1 MASHYMASYSAPPPN
16 YSPEYSQDLPGAL
29 DEPISGLQIL
39 IIPATDTLSF
49 QKGYL
54 GAEGERAAIEGEIHV
69 KGAQPGQWKYVT
81 VALRVVESAFGQ
93 EIELGKSEINLVS
106 FTATSDS
113 MSSMSFAIPLT
124 SDAPQCIHTPHSSL
138 EYALTATFHP
148 TNSSEPLVSR
158 RIVVH
163 TRRYTSHSHA
173 IDTLPETHILESP
186 SRVEVQV
193 PRTIFRAG
201 ESIPVYVT
209 VPPPSREL
217 MLREGLRLRN
227 VKTEI
232 VRIVSLK
239 GQDDAGDFELG
250 TPHGQFIADL
260 SPQDGPSSVAP
271 TAPAEKP
278 PIASPGSAYSTVTS
292 RSGASCRF
300 HSSRPVRLRLILHQ
314 ASPSASPVDYQ
325 MSLPEGDYSSLDND
339 LQCIS
344 ITQSTLLHSVSF
356 LLNVHVSFV
365 ETTSR
370 TERLMTIPIPLTII
384 PPPAPL
390 PEVEE
395 WVDAAYQ
402 KKHDRPPLRTVR
414 QEDPESS
421 IPLYQEGEAGP
432 SYTQSGAPPPFED
445 RDMPPPPFFNSMPS
459 TSNAPPSFQESES
472 EIFIPSDTADQEVP
486 ATTALRIIGE
496 GILFGFAASEQF
508 DGHSDTMHRSS
519 TPPPSVEM
527 AERDADVTGFAN
539 LGVEP
544 VRVFEALNIVSDDS
558 APRSRGELPPPPPAM
573 DDPSDP
579 PPSID
584 SDFRSPS
591 VRVPVQPHSP
601 PLAHQSY
608 TQSPATRDS
617 LHPPS
622 DILDHSSSH
631 GHAPPPYLV
640 PGSDPDQE
648 EHVTRPPPYM
658 DLVPSSLYLNSSI
671 H

>member
-1 MASHYMASYSAPPPN
+1 MPSYTAPPPN
-16 YSPEYSQDLPGAL
+16 YSPGSQNPPAADDAL
-29 DEPISGLQIL
+29 ISGLQIF
-39 IIPATDTLSF
+39 IIPAADTLTF

-81 VALRVVESAFGQ
+81 VALRAVESASGQ
-93 EIELGKSEINLVS
+93 EIELGSSEINLVS
-106 FTATSDS
+106 FTGTSDS
-113 MSSMSFAIPLT
+113 MSSSTSFAIPLT
-124 SDAPQCIHTPHSSL
+124 SDAPQCIHTPHSLL

-148 TNSSEPLVSR
+148 INTSEPVVSR
-158 RIVVH
+158 RVVVH
-163 TRRYTSHSHA
+163 TRRYTSHSHTV
-173 IDTLPETHILESP
+173 DTLPETHVLESP
-186 SRVEVQV
+186 SHVEVQV

-201 ESIPVYVT
+201 EPIPVYIT
-209 VPPPSREL
+209 VPPPSRQL

-232 VRIVSLK
+232 VRIVSIK
-239 GQDDAGDFELG
+239 GQDDGGYFESG
-250 TPHGQFIADL
+250 TLYGSSIADL
-260 SPQDGPSSVAP
+260 QPQDGPSLVGP
-271 TAPAEKP
+271 TPSAEKP
-278 PIASPGSAYSTVTS
+278 PITSPGSTYRTVTS

-300 HSSRPVRLRLILHQ
+300 HSSRPVRLRFILHQ

-325 MSLPEGDYSSLDND
+325 RSLPEGDYSNIDND
-339 LQCIS
+339 LQCTS

-356 LLNVHVSFV
+356 LLNIHISFV
-365 ETTSR
+365 DTTNR
-370 TERLMTIPIPLTII
+370 TERLTTVPIPLTII

-395 WVDAAYQ
+395 WIDAAYQ

-414 QEDPESS
+414 QEDSEPS
-421 IPLYQEGEAGP
+421 IPIYQEGEAGP

-445 RDMPPPPFFNSMPS
+445 RDIPPPPFFHSMPS

-472 EIFIPSDTADQEVP
+472 EIFISSDTTDQE
-486 ATTALRIIGE
+486 ALLPTELTIVGE
-496 GILFGFAASEQF
+496 GILFGFTASEQF

-527 AERDADVTGFAN
+527 AERDTDVTGFADI
-539 LGVEP
+539 GQSVP
-544 VRVFEALNIVSDDS
+544 VFEALNIVLDDS
-558 APRSRGELPPPPPAM
+558 HAPRSGGELPPPPPAM

-584 SDFRSPS
+584 SDFRSPT
-591 VRVPVQPHSP
+591 VRVPVQSHSP

-608 TQSPATRDS
+608 SQAPATRDS

-622 DILDHSSSH
+622 DILHHSSPH

-640 PGSDPDQE
+640 PGSDHDQE

-658 DLVPSSLYLNSSI
+658 DLVPSSSFLNSSI

>member
-1 MASHYMASYSAPPPN
+1 MTSYAAPPPN
-16 YSPEYSQDLPGAL
+16 YSPVCPQDLPRVL
-29 DEPISGLQIL
+29 DEPISGLQIF
-39 IIPATDTLSF
+39 IVPAADTLTF

-81 VALRVVESAFGQ
+81 VALHVVESAFGQ

-106 FTATSDS
+106 FTGTSDS
-113 MSSMSFAIPLT
+113 MSSSTSFAIPLT

-148 TNSSEPLVSR
+148 INSLEPLISR

-173 IDTLPETHILESP
+173 VHTLPETHILESP

-239 GQDDAGDFELG
+239 GQDDGGDFELG
-250 TPHGQFIADL
+250 TPCGQSIADL
-260 SPQDGPSSVAP
+260 SPQDGPSSVASTP
-271 TAPAEKP
+271 PAEKP
-278 PIASPGSAYSTVTS
+278 PITSPGSAYSTVTS

-325 MSLPEGDYSSLDND
+325 TNLPEGDYNSLDDD

-356 LLNVHVSFV
+356 LLNVHISFV

-395 WVDAAYQ
+395 WVGAAYQ

-432 SYTQSGAPPPFED
+432 SYTQNGAPPPFED
-445 RDMPPPPFFNSMPS
+445 RDMPPPPFFYSTPS

-472 EIFIPSDTADQEVP
+472 EIFIPSDTMDQEVP

-539 LGVEP
+539 IGVEP
-544 VRVFEALNIVSDDS
+544 VRVFEALNIVSDDCT
-558 APRSRGELPPPPPAM
+558 PRSGGELPPPPPAM
-573 DDPSDP
+573 DDPLDP

-591 VRVPVQPHSP
+591 VRVP
-601 PLAHQSY
+601 SY
-608 TQSPATRDS
+608 NQTPATHDS

-640 PGSDPDQE
+640 PGSDSDQE

-658 DLVPSSLYLNSSI
+658 DLVPSSSYLNSSI

>member
-1 MASHYMASYSAPPPN
+1 MTSYTAPPPN
-16 YSPEYSQDLPGAL
+16 YSPECPQNLLRAL
-29 DEPISGLQIL
+29 DEPISGLQIF
-39 IIPATDTLSF
+39 IIPATDTLTF

-69 KGAQPGQWKYVT
+69 KGAQPGQWKHNST
-81 VALRVVESAFGQ
+81 VALCVIESAFGQ

-106 FTATSDS
+106 FTGTSDS
-113 MSSMSFAIPLT
+113 MSSSTSFAIPLT

-148 TNSSEPLVSR
+148 TNTSEPLVSR

-163 TRRYTSHSHA
+163 TRRYTSHSHTV
-173 IDTLPETHILESP
+173 DTLPETHVLESP

-201 ESIPVYVT
+201 EFIPVYVT

-239 GQDDAGDFELG
+239 EQGDGGDSEPG
-250 TPHGQFIADL
+250 TPYGQSVVDL
-260 SPQDGPSSVAP
+260 SSQDGPSSVVP
-271 TAPAEKP
+271 TSPAEKP
-278 PIASPGSAYSTVTS
+278 PITSPGSAYSTVTS

-325 MSLPEGDYSSLDND
+325 TSLPEGDYSSLDND

-344 ITQSTLLHSVSF
+344 ITQSTLLHSISF

-414 QEDPESS
+414 QEDPEPS

-432 SYTQSGAPPPFED
+432 SYTQNGAPPPFED
-445 RDMPPPPFFNSMPS
+445 RDLPPPPFFHSMPS

-472 EIFIPSDTADQEVP
+472 EIFIPSDTTDQEVP
-486 ATTALRIIGE
+486 VTTALRIIGE

-527 AERDADVTGFAN
+527 AEARCRCDG
-539 LGVEP
+539 
-544 VRVFEALNIVSDDS
+544 IC
-558 APRSRGELPPPPPAM
+558 
-573 DDPSDP
+573 
-579 PPSID
+579 
-584 SDFRSPS
+584 
-591 VRVPVQPHSP
+591 
-601 PLAHQSY
+601 
-608 TQSPATRDS
+608 
-617 LHPPS
+617 
-622 DILDHSSSH
+622 
-631 GHAPPPYLV
+631 
-640 PGSDPDQE
+640 
-648 EHVTRPPPYM
+648 
-658 DLVPSSLYLNSSI
+658 
-671 H
+671 

>member
-1 MASHYMASYSAPPPN
+1 MPSYTAPPPN
-16 YSPEYSQDLPGAL
+16 YSLGCPQNPPGA
-29 DEPISGLQIL
+29 DDAAPISGLQIF
-39 IIPATDTLSF
+39 IIPAADTLTF

-81 VALRVVESAFGQ
+81 VALRVIESASGQ
-93 EIELGKSEINLVS
+93 EIELGSSEINLVS
-106 FTATSDS
+106 FTGTSDS
-113 MSSMSFAIPLT
+113 MSSSTSFAIPLT

-148 TNSSEPLVSR
+148 INPSESPITR

-163 TRRYTSHSHA
+163 ARRYTSHSHA
-173 IDTLPETHILESP
+173 VDTLPETHVVESP

-201 ESIPVYVT
+201 EPIPVYIT
-209 VPPPSREL
+209 VPPPSRQL

-232 VRIVSLK
+232 VRIVSIK
-239 GQDDAGDFELG
+239 GQNDGGCFETG
-250 TPHGQFIADL
+250 TPYGQSIVDL
-260 SPQDGPSSVAP
+260 PPQDGPSSVLP
-271 TAPAEKP
+271 IPPAEKP
-278 PIASPGSAYSTVTS
+278 PIIFPASGSTYRTVTS

-300 HSSRPVRLRLILHQ
+300 HSSRSVRLRFILHQ

-325 MSLPEGDYSSLDND
+325 RSLPEGDYSSLDND

-356 LLNVHVSFV
+356 LLNVLISFV
-365 ETTSR
+365 DTNSR
-370 TERLMTIPIPLTII
+370 TERLTTVPIPLTII

-395 WVDAAYQ
+395 WIDAAYQ

-414 QEDPESS
+414 QEDPELS
-421 IPLYQEGEAGP
+421 IPIYQEGEAGP

-445 RDMPPPPFFNSMPS
+445 RDMPPPPFFLSMPS

-472 EIFIPSDTADQEVP
+472 EIFIPSDTTDQETP
-486 ATTALRIIGE
+486 LTTELHIAGE

-508 DGHSDTMHRSS
+508 DGHSDTMHCSS

-527 AERDADVTGFAN
+527 AERDTDVTGFADI
-539 LGVEP
+539 GQP
-544 VRVFEALNIVSDDS
+544 VPVFEALNIVLDDH
-558 APRSRGELPPPPPAM
+558 APRSGGELPPPPPAM

-584 SDFRSPS
+584 SDFRSPT
-591 VRVPVQPHSP
+591 VRAPVQSHSP
-601 PLAHQSY
+601 PLTHQSY
-608 TQSPATRDS
+608 SQAPVTRDP

-622 DILDHSSSH
+622 DILHHSSSH

-658 DLVPSSLYLNSSI
+658 DLVPSSSYLNSPI

>member
-1 MASHYMASYSAPPPN
+1 MASYTAPPPN
-16 YSPEYSQDLPGAL
+16 YSPVCPQDLPGAL
-29 DEPISGLQIL
+29 DEPISGLQIF
-39 IIPATDTLSF
+39 IIPAADTFAF

-81 VALRVVESAFGQ
+81 VALHVVESAFGQ

-106 FTATSDS
+106 FTGTSDS
-113 MSSMSFAIPLT
+113 MSSSTSFAIPLT

-158 RIVVH
+158 RIIVH

-173 IDTLPETHILESP
+173 VDTLPETHVLENP

-239 GQDDAGDFELG
+239 GQDDGDIQLG
-250 TPHGQFIADL
+250 TPYGQSITDFLRSLLLDR
-260 SPQDGPSSVAP
+260 S
-271 TAPAEKP
+271 
-278 PIASPGSAYSTVTS
+278 YSTVTS

-325 MSLPEGDYSSLDND
+325 TSLPEGDYNSLDND

-356 LLNVHVSFV
+356 LLNVHISFV

-432 SYTQSGAPPPFED
+432 SYSQND
-445 RDMPPPPFFNSMPS
+445 RDIPPPPFFHSTPS

-472 EIFIPSDTADQEVP
+472 EIFIPSDTTDQEVP
-486 ATTALRIIGE
+486 ATIALRIIGE

-544 VRVFEALNIVSDDS
+544 VRVFEALNIVSDDCT
-558 APRSRGELPPPPPAM
+558 PRSGGELPPPPPAM

-591 VRVPVQPHSP
+591 VRVPVQSHSP

-608 TQSPATRDS
+608 NQTPATHDS
-617 LHPPS
+617 LHPPN

-648 EHVTRPPPYM
+648 EHVTRPPPTYCY
-658 DLVPSSLYLNSSI
+658 LKCALLQLYL
-671 H
+671 